1 MTIWTP
7 IPAKAGGPSGD
18 ADSVMPLR
26 LGGALIV
33 FGVLVWGS
41 SLPIMHRLD
50 VAATTWLQR
59 AAPAPDYGAAVV
71 VLFGNAEVVIPAVVL
86 AAGLL
91 WLRRRDSGLGILWLA
106 VGLSLASLLAVT
118 LKYLIIH
125 PGPTAEFQRP
135 VIQVG
140 LRAVT
145 PYSFPSGHTLRTTL
159 LAWSTLQDARW
170 FAGLL
175 ILSMMTALV
184 YLGDHWLSDVLGGL
198 CLGWVLFET
207 RRAFRSVRSRNCR
220 RG

>member
-1 MTIWTP
+1 MKP
-7 IPAKAGGPSGD
+7 
-18 ADSVMPLR
+18 VR

-41 SLPIMHRLD
+41 SLPMMHRLD
-50 VAATTWLQR
+50 EAATTWLQR
-59 AAPAPDYGAAVV
+59 AAPAPDDLATVV
-71 VLFGNAEVVIPAVVL
+71 VFLGNAEVVIPAVVL

-91 WLRRRDSGLGILWLA
+91 WLRRRDSELGLLWLA
-106 VGLSLASLLAVT
+106 AGLSLASLLAVT

-125 PGPTAEFQRP
+125 PGPTAEFQRG
-135 VIQVG
+135 VIQIG
-140 LRAVT
+140 LRAGT

-159 LAWSTLQDARW
+159 LAWISLQNARW

-175 ILSMMTALV
+175 ILAMMAALV

-198 CLGWVLFET
+198 CLGWVFLET
-207 RRAFRSVRSRNCR
+207 RGAFRSVQSRNYH

>member
-1 MTIWTP
+1 
-7 IPAKAGGPSGD
+7 
-18 ADSVMPLR
+18 VRLFR

-41 SLPIMHRLD
+41 SLPVTHRLD
-50 VAATTWLQR
+50 EAATTWLQR
-59 AAPAPDYGAAVV
+59 AAPAPDYLASVV
-71 VLFGNAEVVIPAVVL
+71 VFLGNAEVVIPAVVL

-91 WLRRRDSGLGILWLA
+91 WLGRRGSGLGILWLA
-106 VGLSLASLLAVT
+106 AGLSLASLLAVT
-118 LKYLIIH
+118 LKYLIFH
-125 PGPTAEFQRP
+125 PGPTAEFQRS
-135 VIQVG
+135 VIQIG
-140 LRAVT
+140 LRAGT

-159 LAWSTLQDARW
+159 LAWIGLQDARW

-198 CLGWVLFET
+198 CLGWVFLET
-207 RRAFRSVRSRNCR
+207 RGAFRSVRSRNCH